1 MSNKTY
7 IKGKDAALE
16 ESIDSMFE
24 KLKALK
30 IDIEEASWLNP
41 VPNVYSVHIRD
52 KDCGLMF
59 TNGKGTTKKSCLAS
73 ALGEYFERL
82 SCNYFFADF
91 FLGED
96 YANGDFVHYPDERWF
111 HDADG
116 EDDSL
121 PEGLLDE
128 ELWDYYDPD
137 KELTASKIF
146 DTNSTS
152 GIEDL
157 KKRGICACPY
167 HRLRDGKTIWF
178 PINII
183 GNIYVSN
190 GMSAGN
196 TQNEARVQSLSEV
209 FERYIKNKIIA
220 EGICLPEVPEE
231 VLQRFPPVVE
241 AIAKLQQ
248 HGYHLRIAD
257 ASLGGR
263 FPVMSVTLINPD
275 NATVFASFGAHPSFE
290 VALERTV
297 TELLQGRDLDQL
309 DGFQAP
315 SFDLDEVA
323 DHHNLETHFID
334 SSGLIAYDFFKNKPD
349 YEFADWDH
357 DASTRDEFGYLC
369 DIIHDLGF
377 DIYIADY
384 EHLNVYSC
392 RIIVPGMS
400 DIYPVDDLVWNNNN
414 EGALFREEILSLK
427 NLGEEQWRSILSR
440 LDEGGYNDYQR
451 VAEFIG
457 VAPDPGTVWARLR
470 IGELKAMLCLA
481 LKHEDAL
488 EWVNWCLH
496 TEQFDTEATRLY
508 LCLQAL
514 IEIEMDE
521 LKQLDDYVDSLKLMY
536 DAVTLS
542 RSMDIL
548 SGKDNF
554 SGLHSP
560 GLSLDGFEM
569 HKKLLDGYQKLHVAK
584 QGNWPTAN

>member
-1 MSNKTY
+1 MNDKTY

-16 ESIDSMFE
+16 ESIASMQE
-24 KLKALK
+24 KLVELNF
-30 IDIEEASWLNP
+30 DIEEASWLNP
-41 VPNVYSVHIRD
+41 VPNVFSVHIRD
-52 KDCGLMF
+52 RDCGLMF

-91 FLGED
+91 YLGQEFSQ
-96 YANGDFVHYPDERWF
+96 GEFVHYPDERWF
-111 HDADG
+111 IAESDDAVPD
-116 EDDSL
+116 
-121 PEGLLDE
+121 GLLDE
-128 ELWDYYDPD
+128 KLWNYYDPD
-137 KELTASKIF
+137 KELTASRIF
-146 DTNSTS
+146 DTNSGT
-152 GIEDL
+152 GA
-157 KKRGICACPY
+157 RGICACPY
-167 HRLRDGKTIWF
+167 HRLRDGEDIWF

-183 GNIYVSN
+183 GNSYVSN

-196 TQNEARVQSLSEV
+196 TKNEARVQSLSEV

-220 EGICLPEVPEE
+220 EGICLPEVPDA
-231 VLQRFPPVVE
+231 VLQRFPQVVE
-241 AIAKLQQ
+241 AISKLEQ

-263 FPVMSVTLINPD
+263 YPVMSVTLINPR

-309 DGFQAP
+309 DGFQSP

-334 SSGLIAYDFFKNKPD
+334 SSGLIAYDFFKNKAD
-349 YEFADWDH
+349 YDFCDWDH
-357 DASTRDEFGYLC
+357 DASTSDEFSYLS
-369 DIIHDLGF
+369 DIIHELGF
-377 DIYIADY
+377 DIYISDY
-384 EHLNVYSC
+384 EHLDVYSC
-392 RIIVPGMS
+392 RILVPGMS

-427 NLGEEQWRSILSR
+427 QLDEPQWQSILTR

-457 VAPDPGTVWARLR
+457 IAPDPGTTWASLR

-481 LKHEDAL
+481 LKNDEAL
-488 EWVNWCLH
+488 DWVNWSIHIDQL
-496 TEQFDTEATRLY
+496 DDDATRFY

-514 IEIEMDE
+514 LEIEMDTQQKLE
-521 LKQLDDYVDSLKLMY
+521 DYIDSFKLMF
-536 DAVTLS
+536 DEQTLS
-542 RSMDIL
+542 NCHDVIT
-548 SGKDNF
+548 GKENF
-554 SGLHSP
+554 FGLHSP
-560 GLSLDGFEM
+560 GLSLDGFIT
-569 HKKLLDGYQKLHVAK
+569 HKKLLDGYRKLHQAK
-584 QGNWPTAN
+584 LNNWEK

>member
-1 MSNKTY
+1 MSDKTY

-16 ESIDSMFE
+16 ESIASMQE
-24 KLKALK
+24 KLLALNF
-30 IDIEEASWLNP
+30 DIEEASWLNP
-41 VPNVYSVHIRD
+41 VPNVFSVHIRD
-52 KDCGLMF
+52 RDCGLMF

-91 FLGED
+91 YLGQEFAQD
-96 YANGDFVHYPDERWF
+96 EFVHYPDERWF
-111 HDADG
+111 TAESDDAIPD
-116 EDDSL
+116 
-121 PEGLLDE
+121 GLLDE
-128 ELWDYYDPD
+128 QLWSYYDPD

-146 DTNSTS
+146 DTNSGT
-152 GIEDL
+152 GE
-157 KKRGICACPY
+157 RGICACPY
-167 HRLRDGKTIWF
+167 HRLRDGKDIWF

-183 GNIYVSN
+183 GNSYVSN

-196 TQNEARVQSLSEV
+196 TKNETRVQSLSEV
-209 FERYIKNKIIA
+209 FERYIKNRIIA
-220 EGICLPEVPEE
+220 EGICLPEVPED
-231 VLQRFPPVVE
+231 VLQRFPQVVE
-241 AIAKLQQ
+241 AVKKLEQ

-263 FPVMSVTLINPD
+263 YPVMSVTLINPK

-309 DGFQAP
+309 DGFQSP

-334 SSGLIAYDFFKNKPD
+334 SSGLIAYDFFSNKPD
-349 YEFADWDH
+349 YAFCDWDH
-357 DASTRDEFGYLC
+357 DASTGDEFTYLS
-369 DIIHDLGF
+369 DIIHELGF

-384 EHLNVYSC
+384 EHLGVYSC

-427 NLGEEQWRSILSR
+427 QLDDVQWQSILTR

-457 VAPDPGTVWARLR
+457 IAPDPGTAWASLR

-481 LKHEDAL
+481 LKSDDAID
-488 EWVNWCLH
+488 WVSWSIHIDQLDENS
-496 TEQFDTEATRLY
+496 TRFY
-508 LCLQAL
+508 ICLQAL
-514 IEIEMDE
+514 LEIE
-521 LKQLDDYVDSLKLMY
+521 LDQQRKLEDYLDSFKLMFDEQTLNNCY
-536 DAVTLS
+536 DVIT
-542 RSMDIL
+542 
-548 SGKDNF
+548 GKENF
-554 SGLHSP
+554 FGLHSP
-560 GLSLDGFEM
+560 GLSMDGFDT
-569 HKKLLDGYQKLHVAK
+569 HKRLLDGYRKLHQAK
-584 QGNWPTAN
+584 QDNWKK